1 MKVVPIIGLSIALT
15 FASASIS
22 EAHAAQD
29 LWSRIKAKF
38 TSSTTVKK
46 KHVTSRAS
54 RNPGAHKV
62 AAARTASADP
72 AATVT
77 PTEITAAKTE
87 TPVKTAAI
95 APTRTPA
102 PTKTTHG
109 SHTGIASVYGHSG
122 GPTASGERAQPGR
135 LTAAHRTLPFG
146 TMVRVTNKRNGKNV
160 VVRINDRGPFI
171 RGRIID
177 LTPAA
182 AKTLGFSG
190 LAPVTV
196 EVMGRS

>member
-1 MKVVPIIGLSIALT
+1 MKVVPIIGLSIALSI
-15 FASASIS
+15 ASASIS

-38 TSSTTVKK
+38 TSTTTVKK

-54 RNPGAHKV
+54 RNPGAQKV
-62 AAARTASADP
+62 AAARTASAEP

-77 PTEITAAKTE
+77 STEITAAKTE

-95 APTRTPA
+95 VPIKTPA
-102 PTKTTHG
+102 KAHS

-146 TMVRVTNKRNGKNV
+146 TMVRVTNKRNGKIV

-196 EVMGRS
+196 EVVGRS